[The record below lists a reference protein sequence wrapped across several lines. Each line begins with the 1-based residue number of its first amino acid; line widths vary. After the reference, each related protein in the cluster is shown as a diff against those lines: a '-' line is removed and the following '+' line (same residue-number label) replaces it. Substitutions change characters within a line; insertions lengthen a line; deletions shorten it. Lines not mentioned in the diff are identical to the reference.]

1 MIPALLAS
9 SFLIFAVV
17 ELPPGDYLSNE
28 IQELKSQGEGA
39 GAARLEFL
47 RSEFSF
53 DRPFLERYG
62 IWVGLW
68 PGPHGFEGLL
78 QGEWGWSFQ
87 KSKPVADVLG
97 DRIGMTALLNLAT
110 VLIVYL
116 IAFPIGLL
124 SARRPYG
131 VIDWTATALAY
142 LGLALPSFLLAL
154 VLLTSAQAWFGL
166 SIGGLVDPIYE
177 HQPMSLAKAGSIAAH
192 MIIPAIVIALSHAG
206 IMIRRLRANLLDEMN
221 RPYVTAARARGVGE
235 ARLMVRYPLRVA
247 FVPFVA
253 DIGNLLPSMV
263 SGSVIVSVVLN
274 LPTIGP
280 VLLEA
285 LRGQDTFLAAFI
297 LFFTAVLTLAGLLI
311 SDLIL
316 AVLDPR
322 VRLGQR
328 SRL

>member
-28 IQELKSQGEGA
+28 IQELRSQGEGA

-47 RSEFSF
+47 RGEFAF
-53 DRPFLERYG
+53 DRPFLERYA
-62 IWVGLW
+62 IWAGLW
-68 PGPHGFEGLL
+68 PGPHGFDGLL

-87 KSKPVADVLG
+87 KSRPVADVLG
-97 DRIGMTALLNLAT
+97 DRIGMTALLNLST
-110 VLIVYL
+110 VFIVYL
-116 IAFPIGLL
+116 IAFPIGLV
-124 SARRPYG
+124 SARRPNG
-131 VIDWTATALAY
+131 IIDTAATAFSY

-154 VLLTSAQAWFGL
+154 ILLTSAQAWFGL
-166 SIGGLVDPIYE
+166 SIGGLMDPAYE
-177 HQPMSLAKAGSIAAH
+177 NAPWSFAKMADIAAH
-192 MIIPAIVIALSHAG
+192 MIIPAIVIALGHAG

-221 RPYVTAARARGVGE
+221 KPYVVAARARGVPE

-280 VLLEA
+280 VLLDA

-297 LFFTAVLTLAGLLI
+297 LFFTAVLTLAGMVV
-311 SDLIL
+311 SDLVL
-316 AVLDPR
+316 AMLDPR